1 MVAIDYMKIVE
12 SSLNEI
18 YIFSASTLCFLDV
31 NRGARENLGYTLEE
45 LQELT
50 PLDIKPEYTSEQF
63 ETLIHPLRQRER
75 EKIEFNTYHRR
86 KDGTTYPVEVH
97 LQLRDFDAEFSNNP
111 MKGSG
116 NILEHRGCN

>member
-18 YIFSASTLCFLDV
+18 YIFSASNLCFLDV

-75 EKIEFNTYHRR
+75 EKIEFNTYH
-86 KDGTTYPVEVH
+86 
-97 LQLRDFDAEFSNNP
+97 
-111 MKGSG
+111 
-116 NILEHRGCN
+116 ILYIFIIKLF